1 MFESG
6 WGDDLEVSSSGDDG
20 DDTAP
25 ETDSSDTSGF
35 STSSSSS
42 SSSERFYRG
51 TPTRTQLIRA
61 DSHRVS
67 KKRLRVEVPAKTKMK
82 QASNGKVKAFVPRV
96 FSGPCCKRGC
106 SRHFQDA
113 KNLQLIRARAPL
125 YDTDISRPAMRE
137 LLLNNAID
145 LLRNPWDGA
154 PVCGTMVNIA
164 YTCSTSFLNPNFKR
178 SKGTQGNANRRRAKL
193 VYSVMAWFENEKEL
207 SDVMPD
213 TGVYLFSYP
222 RRHVVYERYVT
233 DVAEI
238 TTCSSCAIGRDVR
251 ITGPC
256 GCPEAKPVYL
266 RVSETYFMQL
276 WAQHFLNCQIRKHM
290 RFSQCSICVKWR
302 SIKNSRKNS
311 LVVRTESKEF
321 LSGHYKWI
329 KRERAAEIAKV
340 RLVSVRYATHTH
352 THFLSFCLFAK
363 KPRNCTHTHTHTH
376 TASINSATRPSCIR
390 SSI

>member
-1 MFESG
+1 MLAPS
-6 WGDDLEVSSSGDDG
+6 WGDDGDVSSSSDDG
-20 DDTAP
+20 DDTEP
-25 ETDSSDTSGF
+25 DTDCSDTSGF

-42 SSSERFYRG
+42 PSSERFYRG

-61 DSHRVS
+61 ESLRVS
-67 KKRLRVEVPAKTKMK
+67 KKRLRVEVPAATRMK
-82 QASNGKVKAFVPRV
+82 QASNGKVKAFVPSSA
-96 FSGPCCKRGC
+96 FSGPCCKRQC

-113 KNLQLIRARAPL
+113 KNLQLVQARAPL
-125 YDTDISRPAMRE
+125 YDTDLSRPAMRE
-137 LLLNNAID
+137 LLLNNAVVH
-145 LLRNPWDGA
+145 LRNPWDGD

-178 SKGTQGNANRRRAKL
+178 SKGTQGDSNRRRAKL

-222 RRHVVYERYVT
+222 RRQYVYERYVN
-233 DVAEI
+233 DVTEI
-238 TTCSSCAIGRDVR
+238 TTCSSCAIGRDVK

-290 RFSQCSICVKWR
+290 RFSKCSFCVKWR

-311 LVVRTESKEF
+311 LAVRLQSKEF

-340 RLVSVRYATHTH
+340 RLLSVRYATHTH
-352 THFLSFCLFAK
+352 THTHIHTLSFFLLF
-363 KPRNCTHTHTHTH
+363 C
-376 TASINSATRPSCIR
+376 
-390 SSI
+390 